1 MRLWHMLFA
10 VGIIAVLLT
19 LVREPLTRVFLIVFL
34 TGIGEVAFGLGS
46 TLALIQT
53 VGAFGQARS
62 FFDHAEAVV
71 ATGVVLFVGTILMTG
86 WLFLG
91 CWMVLSAV

>member
-10 VGIIAVLLT
+10 TGVIAVLLT

-34 TGIGEVAFGLGS
+34 TGIGEVIFGLGS

-53 VGAFGQARS
+53 VGALGKAVTLY
-62 FFDHAEAVV
+62 DHAEAVV
-71 ATGVVLFVGTILMTG
+71 ATAVVLVVGSVVMSG
-86 WLFLG
+86 WLFIG
-91 CWMVLSAV
+91 CWMVMAAA

>member
-1 MRLWHMLFA
+1 MRLWQLLLAIGM
-10 VGIIAVLLT
+10 IAVLLT
-19 LVREPLTRVFLIVFL
+19 LAREPLTRVFLVVFL
-34 TGIGEVAFGLGS
+34 TGLGEVAFGLGS

-71 ATGVVLFVGTILMTG
+71 ATGVVLLVGTVLMSG
-86 WLFLG
+86 WLFIG